1 MTATNQSKS
10 PDQTPEQLTED
21 FSWETLPEVA
31 KDRWEEMVAY
41 SSTVENQLSK
51 AKASRSQA
59 ETERQRIA
67 TETLDAT
74 KDACRAVVADS
85 KRAIAKLKGQ
95 AAATEQ
101 NFAESRRQ
109 LEQAEA
115 IRQEADAYR
124 ESTLASVE
132 KQAQEIL
139 LKATHAAKVE
149 CARLRKQASLESY
162 KLLAQAE
169 GMRAAAQEELE
180 AQKIY
185 AEAAMLKADAY
196 DGIVQVVRA
205 LSDLDGTRPEEW
217 ALRHGLELY
226 FGSSVKGEAEIDW
239 DNQKERQ
246 ALLQKIVADADLVLE
261 LARQVQG
268 QFPEESP
275 QRQGIVEAAELLGQ
289 LLLQD
294 VERQEDG
301 PALKDGVSRDR
312 IPSVH
317 DPEMRHGRKSSSK
330 RFDGHKAAVV
340 VDTDSQLVT
349 AVDILPGNA
358 GDNTGVLELVEQSE
372 ENTGIAVEETIGDAA
387 YGDGGTRQAF
397 ADAGRTLIA
406 KVPGRPN
413 KACFP
418 KEDFQIDLEAGT
430 CTCPAGNVTHTLRT
444 FGTRTNRLGR
454 TYLARSFQFDPAVC
468 GVCPLRSQCV
478 AARYGAG
485 RTVALHPQEAL
496 LQQAR
501 DFQRSEGFAEYRRLR
516 QAAEHRLAR
525 LAQLGVRQSRYFG
538 RAKTRFQLL
547 MAATVAN
554 LTLVATK
561 MGMISPAPGSSHD
574 KPDQQAPGS
583 PIVTTQFILAAANW
597 VTLSL
602 RLTVHWLSSTPSRH
616 SRAFQPGF

>member
-1 MTATNQSKS
+1 MLGVRSAQRGLLEADHLYLDYVGRGSFYGFLASLRGQLFRDEEFAELYCPDNGRDSVPPSLVATALLLQAYDKVSDAEAKQRADFDIRWKVALGIEVEDRPFAKS
-10 PDQTPEQLTED
+10 TLQL
-21 FSWETLPEVA
+21 FRAQLILH
-31 KDRWEEMVAY
+31 DRV
-41 SSTVENQLSK
+41 
-51 AKASRSQA
+51 
-59 ETERQRIA
+59 
-67 TETLDAT
+67 
-74 KDACRAVVADS
+74 RAVFQRSLQFA
-85 KRAIAKLKGQ
+85 RQTGYLKG
-95 AAATEQ
+95 
-101 NFAESRRQ
+101 RRMNV
-109 LEQAEA
+109 AV
-115 IRQEADAYR
+115 DTTY
-124 ESTLASVE
+124 
-132 KQAQEIL
+132 IL
-139 LKATHAAKVE
+139 GRGAVKDT
-149 CARLRKQASLESY
+149 Y
-162 KLLAQAE
+162 NLLA
-169 GMRAAAQEELE
+169 
-180 AQKIY
+180 
-185 AEAAMLKADAY
+185 

-478 AARYGAG
+478 AARYGAS
-485 RTVALHPQEAL
+485 RPVALHPQEAL

-501 DFQRSEGFAEYRRLR
+501 DFQRSELLNTVGCARRPSIAWR
-516 QAAEHRLAR
+516 
-525 LAQLGVRQSRYFG
+525 GWCNWGS
-538 RAKTRFQLL
+538 
-547 MAATVAN
+547 AN
-554 LTLVATK
+554 LAT
-561 MGMISPAPGSSHD
+561 SAEPR
-574 KPDQQAPGS
+574 PDSNYSWRPRW
-583 PIVTTQFILAAANW
+583 PT
-597 VTLSL
+597 
-602 RLTVHWLSSTPSRH
+602 
-616 SRAFQPGF
+616 